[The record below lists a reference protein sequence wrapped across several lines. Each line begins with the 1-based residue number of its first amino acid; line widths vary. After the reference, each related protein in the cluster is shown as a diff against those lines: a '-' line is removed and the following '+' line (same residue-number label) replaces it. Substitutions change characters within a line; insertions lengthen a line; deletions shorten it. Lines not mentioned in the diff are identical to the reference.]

1 MNKIDDILGQLIRK
15 RDAYNDTMKIIHDLQ
30 NDPYFVFFAS
40 DSDRMGDDE
49 LEEVNV
55 WFFDNDIVRKFE
67 STIIDIPGMGTFAV
81 SGFRFRNTESAM
93 AFKLKWT

>member
-55 WFFDNDIVRKFE
+55 WFFDNDIVRKPYINFFQFVF
-67 STIIDIPGMGTFAV
+67 IHPVRIC
-81 SGFRFRNTESAM
+81 
-93 AFKLKWT
+93 